1 MISTGVLMGYI
12 PNVLSDHLYL
22 LYLYPSYYNEND
34 IKLLWECDAKGFSQ
48 IGIKIDTRG
57 TGLEVKKCGHC
68 MVYKKDIEDLNWITA
83 QCSSNNITPYDGID
97 VLHHN
102 FNNSTVVAEANK
114 IKRSR
119 DEYDGAGPSGEG
131 SSNDVPHAKRIERL
145 PEFMDLGNSDWQ
157 ESSESDR
164 EG

>member
-57 TGLEVKKCGHC
+57 TDLEVKKCGHR
-68 MVYKKDIEDLNWITA
+68 MVYKKDIEDLN
-83 QCSSNNITPYDGID
+83 
-97 VLHHN
+97 
-102 FNNSTVVAEANK
+102 
-114 IKRSR
+114 
-119 DEYDGAGPSGEG
+119 
-131 SSNDVPHAKRIERL
+131 
-145 PEFMDLGNSDWQ
+145 
-157 ESSESDR
+157 
-164 EG
+164 

>member
-57 TGLEVKKCGHC
+57 TGLEVKKCGHR
-68 MVYKKDIEDLNWITA
+68 MVYKKDIEDLN
-83 QCSSNNITPYDGID
+83 
-97 VLHHN
+97 
-102 FNNSTVVAEANK
+102 
-114 IKRSR
+114 
-119 DEYDGAGPSGEG
+119 
-131 SSNDVPHAKRIERL
+131 
-145 PEFMDLGNSDWQ
+145 
-157 ESSESDR
+157 
-164 EG
+164 